1 MMCLLVALMKDAVVR
16 QGDDVHGSTDENAVL
31 ICSEMILVALMNDT
45 VQRTGDDG
53 HISTVG
59 RCRIE
64 TAR

>member
-1 MMCLLVALMKDAVVR
+1 MMCLVALMKDAVVR
-16 QGDDVHGSTDENAVL
+16 QGDDVHGSTDERCCTNL
-31 ICSEMILVALMNDT
+31 QRDDLVALMNDT